1 MSIHYLNFFLY
12 FSQNERNT
20 VVILYLTNAKK
31 MLRNKVL
38 IRHKAILLIYFTLS
52 TYLLYFISYSGKI
65 LYIIKPQAGETLMRI
80 LKKVLIKL
88 HIKKPPRHPH
98 AGNTALPD
106 PIKEEL
112 QKNGLNTENI
122 IVFFKTDMCR
132 AEQFG
137 DAYILLDEKGI
148 YVAEFD
154 EQIEKSEKK
163 KKKIEFSPKLLKLTA
178 TPLEDIDEV
187 FAEQYLA
194 TGQLTYKKGEEYYS
208 LAYFSIGLLEKADN
222 FKKIFN
228 ALKQN
233 KDYRQYIG
241 NVKDRACIKCGAPV
255 PNGMRFCKD
264 CVDKSSTVKR
274 LFSFF
279 GDVKGKMA
287 FIIFSILVS
296 TGLNLLIPQFS
307 TQKLYDEVLNTGN
320 TSSYDVLFKALISV
334 VLSMAAIKIFNQL
347 FTLFYQ
353 YLVAGVLPH
362 VIYSIKLKIFKAMQQ
377 LSVGF
382 YTHKQTGSLMERVTR
397 DSNNIYWFFVDGFP
411 YLIAN
416 AITVI
421 GILAIMFA
429 TSVKLTLMILIAAIF
444 IFVCYPVFDRIFRKM
459 HHKVW
464 VQNSRLTSKVSDN
477 INGHRII
484 KAFSKEDDESE
495 QFGKISKKL
504 MDSEIKAS
512 NTENTVFPILSV
524 FVYLLSALVL
534 GYGGVLCITSN
545 ELTVGELLTFV
556 VYLQMLQAPIEFLS
570 WVTNWWA
577 RCVDSAQ
584 RVFEIMDTEPD
595 VKDKENPVILDDFK
609 GSVELSE
616 LQFEYEPAHP
626 IIKNLSLKIEAG
638 EMLGIVGK
646 TGAGKTTVSNLIAR
660 LYDPKEGVVKI
671 DGVDVKDLSS
681 KQLRRNIG
689 IVSQDIYLFMG
700 TIADNIRYA
709 RPDATNDEVIAAA
722 KAASAHGFIS
732 KLPDGYETW
741 VGSGGQDL
749 SGGER
754 QRISIARTIIQNPKI
769 LILDEA
775 TAAMDTETERNIQ
788 NSLSELKSGRTTIA
802 IAHRL
807 STLRDADKL
816 AVIDDGECIEF
827 GTYEELI
834 EKKGAYYKMFKLQEE
849 ALKFIGI
856 GEQPEE
862 EKEEKANEQ

>member
-1 MSIHYLNFFLY
+1 M
-12 FSQNERNT
+12 E
-20 VVILYLTNAKK
+20 IL
-31 MLRNKVL
+31 NKVL
-38 IRHKAILLIYFTLS
+38 
-52 TYLLYFISYSGKI
+52 
-65 LYIIKPQAGETLMRI
+65 
-80 LKKVLIKL
+80 LKLKL
-88 HIKKPPRHPH
+88 KKPPRPKFSQS
-98 AGNTALPD
+98 GVLPE
-106 PIKEEL
+106 PIKEVL
-112 QKNGLNTENI
+112 QNESLNTDSI
-122 IVFFKTDMCR
+122 IFSFKTDMR
-132 AEQFG
+132 EAEVFG
-137 DAYILLDEKGI
+137 DCYIMFDEKGI
-148 YVAEFD
+148 YTAEFE
-154 EQIEKSEKK
+154 EQPLPPKK
-163 KKKIEFSPKLLKLTA
+163 RKGKKLPPPKPELRKITSIPVNE
-178 TPLEDIDEV
+178 IDEIFV
-187 FAEQYLA
+187 EQYLA
-194 TGQLTYKKGEEYYS
+194 TGQLTYKYNGEYFS
-208 LAYFSIGLLEKADN
+208 LGYFSIGLLEKADT

-228 ALKQN
+228 TFKN
-233 KDYRQYIG
+233 GENYNQYIA
-241 NVKDRACIKCGAPV
+241 NIKDSSCQKCGAPV

-264 CVDKSSTVKR
+264 CVDKNSTIKR

-279 GDVKGKMA
+279 GDDKWKML
-287 FIIFSILVS
+287 FIIVFILLS

-307 TQKLYDEVLNTGN
+307 TQKLYDEVLNPGN
-320 TSSYDVLFKALISV
+320 PLSYDALLKGLFSV
-334 VLSMAAIKIFNQL
+334 VLTMAAIKIANQL
-347 FTLFYQ
+347 FTLLYQ
-353 YLVAGVLPH
+353 YLVAGMLPH
-362 VIYSIKLKIFKAMQQ
+362 VVYSIKIKIFKAMQR

-411 YLIAN
+411 YLIGN

-421 GILAIMFA
+421 GIVIIMFK
-429 TSVKLTLMILIAAIF
+429 TSVKLTLMILVAATV
-444 IFVCYPVFDRIFRKM
+444 IFVCYPIFGKLFRKL
-459 HHKVW
+459 HHRVW
-464 VQNSRLTSKVSDN
+464 VQNSQLTSKVSDN

-484 KAFSKEDDESE
+484 KAFSKENDELDA
-495 QFGKISKKL
+495 FNKISGKVKAA
-504 MDSEIKAS
+504 EITAS
-512 NTENTVFPILSV
+512 NAENTVFPILSI
-524 FVYLLSALVL
+524 FIYLLGALVL
-534 GYGGVLCITSN
+534 GYGGVLCVTTD
-545 ELTVGELLTFV
+545 ELTVGELLTYV
-556 VYLQMLQAPIEFLS
+556 IYLQMLQSPIEFLS

-584 RVFEIMDTEPD
+584 RVFEIIDTDPD
-595 VKDKENPVILDDFK
+595 VKEKDNPVILEDFK
-609 GSVELSE
+609 GEIELKE

-626 IIKNLSLKIEAG
+626 IIKNLSLKINEG

-646 TGAGKTTVSNLIAR
+646 TGAGKTTISNLIAR

-671 DGVDVKDLSS
+671 DGHDVKDLSS

-689 IVSQDIYLFMG
+689 IVSQDIFLFMG

-788 NSLSELKSGRTTIA
+788 NSLSELKAGRTTIA

-827 GTYEELI
+827 GTFEELM
-834 EKKGAYYKMFKLQEE
+834 EKKGAYYKLFKLQEE
-849 ALKFIGI
+849 ALKFIGT
-856 GEQPEE
+856 EQQEEPE
-862 EKEEKANEQ
+862 EKEEKQNEQ

>member
-1 MSIHYLNFFLY
+1 MSF
-12 FSQNERNT
+12 
-20 VVILYLTNAKK
+20 V
-31 MLRNKVL
+31 NK
-38 IRHKAILLIYFTLS
+38 LLF
-52 TYLLYFISYSGKI
+52 
-65 LYIIKPQAGETLMRI
+65 
-80 LKKVLIKL
+80 KL
-88 HIKKPPRHPH
+88 HIKKKPSEAPVKKGGLPEPVK
-98 AGNTALPD
+98 NALA
-106 PIKEEL
+106 EG
-112 QKNGLNTENI
+112 GLDTSGVI
-122 IVFFKTDMCR
+122 TFFKTDMTE
-132 AEQFG
+132 AESFG
-137 DAYILLDEKGI
+137 DMLVLFDEKGV
-148 YVAEFD
+148 YTAEFE
-154 EQIEKSEKK
+154 EQVKPKK
-163 KKKIEFSPKLLKLTA
+163 KDKKKLEFKPKLLKLTA
-178 TPLEDIDEV
+178 IPIEEIEEM

-194 TGQLTYKKGEEYYS
+194 TGQLTYKKDGEYYS
-208 LAYFSIGLLEKADN
+208 LAHFSISLLGRADS

-228 ALKQN
+228 AFKSGEDYTQYLEGTKEN
-233 KDYRQYIG
+233 KC
-241 NVKDRACIKCGAPV
+241 KKCGAPISD
-255 PNGMRFCKD
+255 GAQFCKN
-264 CVDKSSTVKR
+264 CVNKSSTIKR

-279 GDVKGKMA
+279 GDVKWKMA

-296 TGLNLLIPQFS
+296 TGFNLLIPQFS
-307 TQKLYDEVLNTGN
+307 THKLYDEVLNPGN
-320 TSSYDVLFKALISV
+320 PLGYEALLSALISL
-334 VLSMAAIKIFNQL
+334 VLTMAAIKIGNQL

-353 YLVAGVLPH
+353 YIVGGVLPH
-362 VIYSIKLKIFKAMQQ
+362 VIYSIKLKIFKAMQR

-411 YLIAN
+411 YLIGN
-416 AITVI
+416 GLTVAGLI
-421 GILAIMFA
+421 IIMFA
-429 TSVKLTLMILIAAIF
+429 TSVKLTLMILALAGV
-444 IFVCYPVFDRIFRKM
+444 IFVCYPLFNKVFRKL

-484 KAFSKEDDESE
+484 KAFSKEDDELGE
-495 QFGKISKKL
+495 FNKISDTL
-504 MDSEIKAS
+504 MESEIKS
-512 NTENTVFPILSV
+512 SDMENTVFPILSIFIYILGAV
-524 FVYLLSALVL
+524 VL
-534 GYGGVLCITSN
+534 GYGGYLCVTTN
-545 ELTVGELLTFV
+545 EITVGELLTFV
-556 VYLQMLQAPIEFLS
+556 IYLQMLQGPIEFLS

-595 VKDKENPVILDDFK
+595 VTDKENPVILEDFK
-609 GSVELSE
+609 GSVELNE

-626 IIKNLSLKIEAG
+626 IIKNLSFKIEAG

-660 LYDPKEGVVKI
+660 LYDPKAGSVKI

-681 KQLRRNIG
+681 KQLRKNIG
-689 IVSQDIYLFMG
+689 IVSQDIFLFMG

-788 NSLSELKSGRTTIA
+788 NSISELKSGRTTIA

-816 AVIDDGECIEF
+816 AVIEDGDCIEF
-827 GTYEELI
+827 GTYNELM

-849 ALKFIGI
+849 ALRFIGI
-856 GEQPEE
+856 GEEVN
-862 EKEEKANEQ
+862 EKEENPNE